1 MKNKYI
7 VFAAMGMEL
16 VGIIVACLFVGQ
28 KLDSLYGLNGLAMIG
43 LSMLGLAGWIYHI
56 VILSRNMDSESDQ

>member
-16 VGIIVACLFVGQ
+16 VAIMIGCLLLGQ
-28 KLDSLYGLNGLAMIG
+28 KIDEIYGFKGLAMIG
-43 LSMLGLAGWIYHI
+43 LSMLGLAGWLYQI
-56 VILSRNMDSESDQ
+56 ILLAKKTESGKGE